1 MRRCWSATWP
11 AVRTSPLADLE
22 VVLEADAWA
31 RAQAAAQ
38 LPGSKRGMSALDWVI
53 ALVLMLG
60 PLVLIHE
67 LGHFIVARL
76 CGVRVLKFSIG
87 FGPTVGF
94 GRWRLSWTRSGT
106 EYVVAWFP
114 IGGFVKMLG
123 EINDE
128 DEHQEVPPDAAPGE
142 TLRAKPLWQKLAIL
156 FAGPAMNLALPVAVF
171 AGLLAVGLPRPEPVI
186 GLVEPDSP
194 AARAGLAA
202 GDRILDVAG
211 EPVTWWNSVE
221 DDLRDRPGQEVAIRF
236 ERAGRVET
244 TTLDLGARSGLNE
257 FGGVHEIGWSGLGH
271 VRLQSVVG
279 VPRAESAAARAGLRS
294 GDRVTAVA
302 GEPVEDWEQ
311 LSQRYGAAGSGGAV
325 ALSVE
330 RGPADSPVAE
340 TVSVPA
346 LGSLQAL
353 GVVPASVLISRVSA
367 DSPAE
372 KAGLEAGD
380 LLLTADG
387 EPIGSFA
394 SFAELVRSSGGRA
407 IDLTY
412 ARDGETRSISIR
424 PAMLEAD
431 NGLGIPEPRYLI
443 GIEAAGATLQG
454 AMGKDVERNPLRSI
468 PRAVGMTYD
477 VTKTF
482 LAGLGKLLTG
492 EVSHKQLSG
501 PIGIAEIA
509 HKAIE
514 RGFEA
519 YLSML
524 VLISINLG
532 VLNLLPIPVL
542 DGGQALL
549 FTVEG
554 IKRSPVSL
562 RTREIVQQV
571 GVTVLV
577 LLMGLAFW
585 NDLSRHLARHWTTLV
600 DWLRASAGL

>member
-1 MRRCWSATWP
+1 
-11 AVRTSPLADLE
+11 
-22 VVLEADAWA
+22 
-31 RAQAAAQ
+31 
-38 LPGSKRGMSALDWVI
+38 MSAIDWGI

-67 LGHFIVARL
+67 LGHFVAARL

-87 FGPTVGF
+87 FGPTVGI
-94 GRWRLSWTRSGT
+94 GRWRLAWTRHGT
-106 EYVVAWFP
+106 EYVIAWFP

-123 EINDE
+123 EISD
-128 DEHQEVPPDAAPGE
+128 DEHPPEVMDAAPDE
-142 TLRAKPLWQKLAIL
+142 TLRAKPLWQKLFIL
-156 FAGPAMNLALPVAVF
+156 FAGPGMNLLLPVVIF
-171 AGLLAVGLPRPEPVI
+171 VGLLAVGLPRPEPVV

-194 AARAGLAA
+194 AARAGLAP

-211 EPVTWWNSVE
+211 EPVRWWDSVE
-221 DDLRDRPGQEVAIRF
+221 EAIRTHPGEDVSVRF
-236 ERAGRVET
+236 ERDGKEQTVHLA
-244 TTLDLGARSGLNE
+244 LDARSGLNE
-257 FGGVHEIGWSGLGH
+257 FGGVHEIGWAGLGH
-271 VRLQSVVG
+271 ARLRAVVG
-279 VPRAESAAARAGLRS
+279 VPGADTPADRAGLRS

-302 GEPVEDWEQ
+302 GAPVDDWEQ
-311 LSQRYGAAGSGGAV
+311 LASHYAAAGREGSV
-325 ALSVE
+325 DLSVE
-330 RGPADSPVAE
+330 RVAPDATE
-340 TVSVPA
+340 SLTLSVPA
-346 LGSLQAL
+346 TGSLSAL
-353 GVVPASVLISRVSA
+353 GVVPASVLILRVSP

-372 KAGLEAGD
+372 KAGLEPGD

-387 EPIGSFA
+387 APIGSFA
-394 SFAELVRSSGGRA
+394 SFAEMVRSSGGRTLQITVA
-407 IDLTY
+407 SGGT
-412 ARDGETRSISIR
+412 TRSIAIQ

-443 GIEAAGATLQG
+443 GIEAAAASLPG
-454 AMGKDVERNPLRSI
+454 AMGKEIERNPLRSV
-468 PRAVGMTYD
+468 PKAAGMTYD
-477 VTKTF
+477 VTRTF

-549 FTVEG
+549 FTIEG
-554 IKRSPVSL
+554 VKRSPVSL

-600 DWLRASAGL
+600 EWLRPLTGL

>member
-1 MRRCWSATWP
+1 
-11 AVRTSPLADLE
+11 
-22 VVLEADAWA
+22 
-31 RAQAAAQ
+31 
-38 LPGSKRGMSALDWVI
+38 MSALDWAI

-60 PLVLIHE
+60 PLVLVHE

-87 FGPTVGF
+87 FGPTVGI
-94 GRWRLSWTRSGT
+94 GRWRLAWTRHGT
-106 EYVVAWFP
+106 EYVIAWLP

-123 EINDE
+123 EISDDE
-128 DEHQEVPPDAAPGE
+128 SPPEVHDAAPGE

-156 FAGPAMNLALPVAVF
+156 FAGPAMNLLLPVAVF
-171 AGLLAVGLPRPEPVI
+171 TGLLAVGLPRAEPLV

-194 AARAGLAA
+194 AARAGLLP
-202 GDRILDVAG
+202 GDRILDIDG
-211 EPVTWWNSVE
+211 KPVRWWDTVE
-221 DDLRDRPGQEVAIRF
+221 EEIRTHPGQAVELRF
-236 ERAGRVET
+236 ERDGASGTVRLEPE
-244 TTLDLGARSGLNE
+244 ARSGLNE
-257 FGGVHEIGWSGLGH
+257 FGGVHEIGWAGLGH
-271 VRLQSVVG
+271 ARLRAIIG
-279 VPRAESAAARAGLRS
+279 VPDASAPAERAGLRS

-302 GEPVEDWEQ
+302 DVPIEDWDQLAARYAAAPSPGSVDLTIERQPAPVADTGSASDSATPREAGRPRAAAGAANDAGEP
-311 LSQRYGAAGSGGAV
+311 
-325 ALSVE
+325 
-330 RGPADSPVAE
+330 E
-340 TVSVPA
+340 TLHVSVPA
-346 LGSLQAL
+346 MGSLGRL
-353 GVVPASVLISRVSA
+353 GVVPASVLISRVSP

-372 KAGLEAGD
+372 KAGLAAGD

-387 EPIGSFA
+387 APIGSFA
-394 SFAELVRSSGGRA
+394 TFAEMVRSSGGRT
-407 IDLTY
+407 LELSY
-412 ARDGETRSISIR
+412 ARDGTTRHLAIQ
-424 PAMLEAD
+424 PAMVEAD

-443 GIEAAGATLQG
+443 GIEAAATTLPG
-454 AMGKDVERNPLRSI
+454 VMGKDIERNPLRSV
-468 PRAVGMTYD
+468 PQAVRMTYD
-477 VTKTF
+477 VTRTF

-549 FTVEG
+549 FTIEG
-554 IKRSPVSL
+554 VKRSPVSL

-585 NDLSRHLARHWTTLV
+585 NDLSRHLAKHWASLIE
-600 DWLRASAGL
+600 WLRPLTGL

>member
-1 MRRCWSATWP
+1 
-11 AVRTSPLADLE
+11 
-22 VVLEADAWA
+22 
-31 RAQAAAQ
+31 
-38 LPGSKRGMSALDWVI
+38 MSAIDWGI

-60 PLVLIHE
+60 PLVLVHE
-67 LGHFIVARL
+67 LGHFVAARL

-87 FGPTVGF
+87 FGPTVGI
-94 GRWRLSWTRSGT
+94 GRWRLAWTRHGT
-106 EYVVAWFP
+106 EYVIAWFP

-123 EINDE
+123 EISDDE
-128 DEHQEVPPDAAPGE
+128 QPPEVPDAAPGE
-142 TLRAKPLWQKLAIL
+142 TLRAKPLWQKLFIL
-156 FAGPAMNLALPVAVF
+156 FAGPAMNLLLPVVIF
-171 AGLLAVGLPRPEPVI
+171 VGLLAVGLPRPEPVV
-186 GLVEPDSP
+186 GLVEPGSP
-194 AARAGLAA
+194 AARAGLAP

-211 EPVTWWNSVE
+211 EPVRWWDSVE
-221 DDLRDRPGQEVAIRF
+221 EAIRTHPGKDVAVRF
-236 ERAGRVET
+236 ERSGKEET
-244 TTLDLGARSGLNE
+244 TQLALEARSGLNE
-257 FGGVHEIGWSGLGH
+257 FGGVHEIGWAGMGH
-271 VRLQSVVG
+271 SRLRAVVG
-279 VPRAESAAARAGLRS
+279 VPEANAPAERAGLRS

-302 GEPVEDWEQ
+302 GAPVDDWEQ
-311 LSQRYGAAGSGGAV
+311 LASRYAAAGAKGAV
-325 ALSVE
+325 ELTVE
-330 RGPADSPVAE
+330 RGAAEPAEAL
-340 TVSVPA
+340 TLSVPA
-346 LGSLQAL
+346 TGSLAAL
-353 GVVPASVLISRVSA
+353 GVVPANVLISRVSP

-372 KAGLEAGD
+372 KAGLAAGD

-387 EPIGSFA
+387 TPIGSFA
-394 SFAELVRSSGGRA
+394 SFAEMVRSSGGRTLQ
-407 IDLTY
+407 ITY
-412 ARDGETRSISIR
+412 ARDGKTREVAIQ

-443 GIEAAGATLQG
+443 GIEAAGASLPG
-454 AMGKDVERNPLRSI
+454 AMGKEIERNPLRSL
-468 PRAVGMTYD
+468 PQAAGMTYD

-542 DGGQALL
+542 YGGQALL
-549 FTVEG
+549 FTIEG
-554 IKRSPVSL
+554 VKRSPVSL

-585 NDLSRHLARHWTTLV
+585 NDLSRHLAKHWTALIE
-600 DWLRASAGL
+600 WLRPLTGL

>member
-1 MRRCWSATWP
+1 
-11 AVRTSPLADLE
+11 
-22 VVLEADAWA
+22 
-31 RAQAAAQ
+31 
-38 LPGSKRGMSALDWVI
+38 MSAIDWVV
-53 ALVLMLG
+53 ALMLMLG

-67 LGHFIVARL
+67 LGHFVAARL

-94 GRWRLSWTRSGT
+94 GRWRLAWTRHGT
-106 EYVVAWFP
+106 EYVVAWIP
-114 IGGFVKMLG
+114 LGGFVKMLG
-123 EINDE
+123 EISDDE
-128 DEHQEVPPDAAPGE
+128 QPPEVADATPEE
-142 TLRAKPLWQKLAIL
+142 TLRAKPLWQKLVIL
-156 FAGPAMNLALPVAVF
+156 FAGPAMNLLLPVVIF
-171 AGLLAVGLPRPEPVI
+171 VGLLAVGLPRPEPVI
-186 GLVEPDSP
+186 GLVEPGSP
-194 AARAGLAA
+194 AARAGLEA
-202 GDRILDVAG
+202 GDRILGVG
-211 EPVTWWNSVE
+211 GKPVLWWDTAE
-221 DDLRDRPGQEVAIRF
+221 DDLRTRPGQEVSVRF
-236 ERAGRVET
+236 ERNGRVET
-244 TTLDLGARSGLNE
+244 AQLDLDARPGLNE
-257 FGGVHEIGWSGLGH
+257 FGGVHEVGWSGLGH
-271 VRLQSVVG
+271 ARLRAVVG
-279 VPRAESAAARAGLRS
+279 VPEAGAAAAKAGLRS

-302 GEPVEDWEQ
+302 DAPVEDWEQ
-311 LSQRYGAAGSGGAV
+311 LAARYKASGTQGRV
-325 ALSVE
+325 ELTLE
-330 RGPADSPVAE
+330 RGVADEPEKTS
-340 TVSVPA
+340 VSVPA
-346 LGSLQAL
+346 LGSLAAL
-353 GVVPASVLISRVSA
+353 GVVPASVLISRVSP

-372 KAGLEAGD
+372 KAGLEPGD

-387 EPIGSFA
+387 APIGSFA
-394 SFAELVRSSGGRA
+394 SFAELVRSSGGRTLQ
-407 IDLTY
+407 ILY
-412 ARDGETRSISIR
+412 ARASETRSISIQ

-443 GIEAAGATLQG
+443 GIEAAAATLPG
-454 AMGKDVERNPLRSI
+454 VMGKDVEHNPLRSI
-468 PRAVGMTYD
+468 PRGFGMTYD

-549 FTVEG
+549 FTIEG
-554 IKRSPVSL
+554 VKRSPVSL

-571 GVTVLV
+571 GVTMLV

-585 NDLSRHLARHWTTLV
+585 NDLSRHLAKHWTTLV
-600 DWLRASAGL
+600 GWLRPITGL

>member
-1 MRRCWSATWP
+1 
-11 AVRTSPLADLE
+11 
-22 VVLEADAWA
+22 
-31 RAQAAAQ
+31 
-38 LPGSKRGMSALDWVI
+38 MSAIDWVV
-53 ALVLMLG
+53 ALMLMLG

-67 LGHFIVARL
+67 LGHFVAARL

-94 GRWRLSWTRSGT
+94 GRWRLAWTRHGT
-106 EYVVAWFP
+106 EYVVAWIP
-114 IGGFVKMLG
+114 LGGFVKMLG
-123 EINDE
+123 EISDDE
-128 DEHQEVPPDAAPGE
+128 QPPEVPDATPEE
-142 TLRAKPLWQKLAIL
+142 TLRAKPLWQKLVIL
-156 FAGPAMNLALPVAVF
+156 FAGPAMNLLLPVVIF
-171 AGLLAVGLPRPEPVI
+171 VGLLAVGLPRPEPVI
-186 GLVEPDSP
+186 GLVEPGSP
-194 AARAGLAA
+194 AARAGLEA
-202 GDRILDVAG
+202 GDRILGVG
-211 EPVTWWNSVE
+211 GKPVLWWDTVE
-221 DDLRDRPGQEVAIRF
+221 DDLRTRPGQEVSVRF
-236 ERAGRVET
+236 ERNERIET
-244 TTLDLGARSGLNE
+244 VQLHLDARSGLNE
-257 FGGVHEIGWSGLGH
+257 FGGVHEVGWSGLGH
-271 VRLQSVVG
+271 AQFRAVVG
-279 VPRAESAAARAGLRS
+279 VPEAEAPAAKAGLRS

-302 GEPVEDWEQ
+302 DAPVEDWEQ
-311 LSQRYGAAGSGGAV
+311 LATRYKSAGTQGRV
-325 ALSVE
+325 EFTVE
-330 RGPADSPVAE
+330 RGVADEPEKTS
-340 TVSVPA
+340 VSVPA
-346 LGSLQAL
+346 LGSLAEL
-353 GVVPASVLISRVSA
+353 GVVPASVLISRVSP

-372 KAGLEAGD
+372 KAGLEPGD

-387 EPIGSFA
+387 APIGSFA
-394 SFAELVRSSGGRA
+394 SFAELVRSSGGRTLQ
-407 IDLTY
+407 IRY
-412 ARDGETRSISIR
+412 ARAGETRSISIQ

-443 GIEAAGATLQG
+443 GIEAAAATLPG
-454 AMGKDVERNPLRSI
+454 VMGKDVEHNPLRSI
-468 PRAVGMTYD
+468 PRGFGMTYD

-549 FTVEG
+549 FTIEG
-554 IKRSPVSL
+554 VKRSPVSL

-571 GVTVLV
+571 GVTMLV

-585 NDLSRHLARHWTTLV
+585 NDLSRHLAKHWTTLV
-600 DWLRASAGL
+600 AWLRPITGL

>member
-1 MRRCWSATWP
+1 
-11 AVRTSPLADLE
+11 
-22 VVLEADAWA
+22 
-31 RAQAAAQ
+31 
-38 LPGSKRGMSALDWVI
+38 MSAIDWTV
-53 ALVLMLG
+53 ALMLMLG

-67 LGHFIVARL
+67 LGHFVMARL

-87 FGPTVGF
+87 FGPTVGI
-94 GRWRLSWTRSGT
+94 GRWRLAWTRHGT
-106 EYVVAWFP
+106 EYVVAWLP
-114 IGGFVKMLG
+114 LGGFVKMLG
-123 EINDE
+123 EISD
-128 DEHQEVPPDAAPGE
+128 DDQPPEVADAKPGE

-156 FAGPAMNLALPVAVF
+156 FAGPAMNLLLPVAIF
-171 AGLLAVGLPRPEPVI
+171 TGLLAVGLPRPEAVV
-186 GLVEPDSP
+186 GLVEPGSP
-194 AARAGLAA
+194 GARAGLLP
-202 GDRILDVAG
+202 GDRILDVG
-211 EPVTWWNSVE
+211 GSPVLWWDAVE
-221 DDLRDRPGQEVAIRF
+221 EDLRTRPGQIVPIRF
-236 ERAGRVET
+236 ERAGHSET
-244 TTLDLGARSGLNE
+244 ASLDLGARSGLDA
-257 FGGVHEIGWSGLGH
+257 FGGVHEVGWSGLGH
-271 VRLQSVVG
+271 ARLRTVVG
-279 VPRAESAAARAGLRS
+279 VPEAEAPAAKAGLRS
-294 GDRVTAVA
+294 GDRVVAV
-302 GEPVEDWEQ
+302 GSEPVEDWEQ
-311 LSQRYGAAGSGGAV
+311 LAARYAAAGTQGRVDLG
-325 ALSVE
+325 VE
-330 RGPADSPVAE
+330 RGTADAPERLVL
-340 TVSVPA
+340 SVPA
-346 LGSLQAL
+346 TGSLAAL
-353 GVVPASVLISRVSA
+353 GVLPASVLISRVSP

-372 KAGLEAGD
+372 KAGLAPGD

-387 EPIGSFA
+387 SPIGSFA
-394 SFAELVRSSGGRA
+394 SFAEMVRSSGGRTLR
-407 IDLTY
+407 ITY
-412 ARDGETRSISIR
+412 ARDGETRSVTIQ

-443 GIEAAGATLQG
+443 GIEAAGTALPG
-454 AMGKDVERNPLRSI
+454 VMGKDVERNPFRSV

-482 LAGLGKLLTG
+482 LAGLGKLVTG

-549 FTVEG
+549 FTIEG
-554 IKRSPVSL
+554 VKRSPVSL

-571 GVTVLV
+571 GVTMLV

-600 DWLRASAGL
+600 EWLRPLAGL